1 MFSTE
6 CDRVSDGAYIEVGG
20 VEEIAEEEKG
30 TAERGFGGGGVKV
43 V

>member
-6 CDRVSDGAYIEVGG
+6 CDRVSDRACIEVGG
-20 VEEIAEEEKG
+20 VEATAEEEKG
-30 TAERGFGGGGVKV
+30 AAERGFGGEVKV